1 MRHVTEHLAVGD
13 RTYLRAVT
21 HADAEEYVAA
31 SVASRDL
38 HHPWTNPARNAD
50 QFAAYVDR
58 IDADPAKIG
67 LLFCTRDDDR
77 IAGALNISNI
87 VYGAFRCGA
96 LGYSVFA
103 HAAGQ
108 GLMGDALD
116 TVVRYAFGSLGLH
129 RLEANVQPGNARSI
143 ALVER
148 HGFRLEGLSPDFL
161 FIDGAWRDHE
171 RWAITSE
178 MT

>member
-1 MRHVTEHLAVGD
+1 MVDRLAEGS

-21 HADAEEYVAA
+21 HADADEFVAA

-38 HHPWTNPARNAD
+38 HHPWTDPPKDAVA
-50 QFAAYVDR
+50 FASYVDR
-58 IDADPAKIG
+58 IGSDPAKIG
-67 LLFCTRDDDR
+67 MLFCTRDDDR
-77 IAGALNISNI
+77 IAGSVNISNI
-87 VYGAFRCGA
+87 VHGAFRCGA

-108 GLMGDALD
+108 GLMGDALA
-116 TVVRYAFGSLGLH
+116 TVVRYAFGPLGLH
-129 RLEANVQPGNARSI
+129 RLEANVQPGNTRSQ

-148 HGFRLEGLSPDFL
+148 HGFRLEGYSPDFL

-171 RWAITSE
+171 RWAITTE
-178 MT
+178 MLPG